1 MFLIDKYAV
10 YYRNIAFYVVWVLA
24 ISSVFFLV
32 SIFILF
38 SFLLSFFL
46 SFFFSSFLS
55 FFLSFSIV
63 VNFHISYLSCLPL
76 FLDFLTRI
84 RLNEFFIHSLFHVY
98 IAIDII
104 IISTLPCFLN
114 LSIFIILG
122 FISITPMDETS
133 KNFNVLVDD
142 HFSSSAVS
150 ESHFHDF
157 GKISMHPSNSI
168 TC

>member
-1 MFLIDKYAV
+1 MFCSL
-10 YYRNIAFYVVWVLA
+10 VVICSRSVL
-24 ISSVFFLV
+24 S
-32 SIFILF
+32 
-38 SFLLSFFL
+38 
-46 SFFFSSFLS
+46 
-55 FFLSFSIV
+55 
-63 VNFHISYLSCLPL
+63 
-76 FLDFLTRI
+76 
-84 RLNEFFIHSLFHVY
+84 HSLFHVY

-122 FISITPMDETS
+122 FISITPMDEIS